1 MTTQIVYQTEARAT
15 GGGRDGLAGTT
26 DGHFTV
32 KLTVPRE
39 MGGPGGEGV
48 NPEQLFATG
57 YAACFLG
64 ALRFV
69 ASQAG
74 KKVAPDAT
82 VTATVGIGPRADGSG
97 FGLAIALA
105 VAVPGM
111 DRAEVEDLVAQAHV
125 VCPYSHATR
134 NSLDVK
140 LSVV

>member
-1 MTTQIVYQTEARAT
+1 MSTQIVYQTEARAT

-26 DGHFTV
+26 DAHFTV

-64 ALRFV
+64 ALRYV
-69 ASQAG
+69 GSLDG
-74 KKVAPDAT
+74 KKVPPDAT
-82 VTATVGIGPRADGSG
+82 VTTTVGIGPREDGG
-97 FGLAIALA
+97 FGLAVALA
-105 VAVPGM
+105 VSVPGM
-111 DRAEVEDLVAQAHV
+111 EKAEAEALVAKAHH

-134 NSLDVK
+134 NSIDVK